1 MATDTNY
8 GTTDDA
14 NRATLEIDRSTS
26 LPTPSAPWNTVINRF
41 DSTLALTNT
50 MLSLLIGADGAS
62 GYLGV
67 LADFLEDSAPVTSI
81 SIDDVDTSMT
91 VANVKSPPVF
101 NKNDFDTFPDFTAPD
116 PDLVTIPTVDVSS
129 LYPPDEPTDINPTIS
144 WSEINLN
151 NDIYQQL
158 LTRISDDLVYGA
170 TGLTTEIQEDIFN
183 AGLDRQRRENDKAYQ
198 RVNNDI
204 AGRGSTLPTGALL
217 AAIGEISAE
226 ILVQNSN
233 INRTI
238 TIEQAELAQKNS
250 QFIIDQARMLET
262 LLRDTRDKESN
273 RSLDYEKAVAA
284 LVIQVYVE
292 KVKMYIAIAEAN
304 KMYVEAQVA
313 NLQAVTAYNMAL
325 IDQYKAIL
333 QAYGIQVETI
343 SSKNTSLADIYK
355 AEIAGYESETTAI
368 SRTDMTKIEKLKLDI
383 ANAQIQLDEQIA
395 SASSTLNGYTTE
407 ANLREKISN
416 DLSNI
421 ANQAMVGALSSVNA
435 NASLGYSGG
444 ESKSET
450 WSHQDSLSEGHTY
463 NHMPNDDA

>member
-1 MATDTNY
+1 MAKDTNY
-8 GTTDDA
+8 GTTDDVH
-14 NRATLEIDRSTS
+14 RETMEVDRSTF
-26 LPTPSAPWNTVINRF
+26 LPTPDAPWNTVISRF

-50 MLSLLIGADGAS
+50 MLDLLIGSDGAS

-67 LADFLEDSAPVTSI
+67 LAGFLDDSAPVTSI
-81 SIDDVDTSMT
+81 SVDDVDTAMT
-91 VANVKSPPVF
+91 VATVKSPPVF
-101 NKNDFDTFPDFTAPD
+101 NKNDLDTFPDFTAPD
-116 PDLVTIPTVDVSS
+116 PNLETIPLVDISS
-129 LYPPDEPTDINPTIS
+129 LSPPDKPTDINPTIS
-144 WSEINLN
+144 WTEINLN
-151 NDIYQQL
+151 ADIYQQL

-170 TGLTTEIQEDIFN
+170 TGLTTEVQEDIFN

-226 ILVQNSN
+226 ILEQNSN

-273 RSLDYEKAVAA
+273 RSLDYEKAVAT

-304 KMYVEAQVA
+304 KMYVEVQVA
-313 NLQAVTAYNMAL
+313 NLNAVAAYNMSL
-325 IDQYKAIL
+325 LDEYKAIL
-333 QAYGIQVETI
+333 QAYGIKVEAI
-343 SSKNTSLADIYK
+343 SRKNTSLSDIYK
-355 AEIAGYESETTAI
+355 AEITGYDSEIKAI
-368 SRTDMTKIEKLKLDI
+368 STVDQIKIEKIRLDI
-383 ANAQIQLDEQIA
+383 SNAQIQLQEQIA
-395 SASSTLNGYTTE
+395 SASNILSGYTTE
-407 ANLREKISN
+407 ASLKEKISN

-435 NASLGYSGG
+435 NASVGYQGS
-444 ESKSET
+444 ESKTENWGHS
-450 WSHQDSLSEGHTY
+450 DSVREGHTY
-463 NHMPNDDA
+463 NHPVDDPA